1 MESILAGLASNAM
14 SEFHAQNQY
23 SREAQLMR
31 KQQALNQENV
41 LGAYQ
46 NQVNGMK
53 MAGLS
58 PAGAMNQAPTVPQT
72 SKGSVGMAE
81 NVEFNPENMLLQA
94 QAENLRAQTEKIE
107 AETNKLTGVD
117 TDNTIADTLLKG
129 ATTDEKKELTQ
140 QIKNINEQYADE
152 NTALKTFGKA
162 MAQKWTESDWFK
174 ALKPDT
180 KETIQA
186 IAEGKTPLTVGS
198 MTALYKTI
206 NSQEK
211 LSDADHKLVKNAFA
225 NAVLETIFTNDD
237 LWNAEVEQTK
247 WGVELKKAQ
256 KDNLNKQNEKMNA
269 EIDRLK
275 YRFKEIID
283 EEIDKMHSETNVNNA
298 EYWMKLKQ
306 KLAMEYENMDLSR
319 AEGRYGNYAWRT
331 LENFT
336 DRLLSILQ
344 TIVGVAGAGKFLKGL
359 NAAGDLPNQNGYNT
373 PSGHPKSD
381 AMETR
386 GFKKGDKPSNGT
398 IYDPSTGKHY
408 RINENHAKTPLQ
420 KAYQKKADDYDKGVQ
435 EFFKTH

>member
-14 SEFHAQNQY
+14 SEMHAGNQY
-23 SREAQLMR
+23 NREIKLMR
-31 KQQALNQENV
+31 KQNAMNQENV

-58 PAGAMNQAPTVPQT
+58 PAGAMNQAPSVPSV

-94 QAENLRAQTEKIE
+94 QAENLRAQTEKTE
-107 AETNKLTGVD
+107 AETDKLTGVD
-117 TDNTIADTLLKG
+117 TDNTIADTILKG
-129 ATTDEKKELTQ
+129 ATTEEKKELTQ

-152 NTALKTFGKA
+152 NTALKGFGKA

-186 IAEGKTPLTVGS
+186 IADGKTPLTVGS
-198 MTALYKTI
+198 MTALFKAI
-206 NSQEK
+206 KSQGD
-211 LSDADHKLVKNAFA
+211 LSDADHKMAKNAFA

-256 KDNLNKQNEKMNA
+256 KNNLNKQNEKMDA
-269 EIDRLK
+269 EINKLK
-275 YRFKEIID
+275 YRYKEIID

-344 TIVGVAGAGKFLKGL
+344 TIIGVAGAGKFLKGSI
-359 NAAGDLPNQNGYNT
+359 AAGSLPNQHGYNV
-373 PSGHPKSD
+373 PGGKPKSHPL
-381 AMETR
+381 ETR
-386 GFKKGDKPSNGT
+386 GFKPGDKPSDGK
-398 IYDPSTGKHY
+398 IYDPETKEYY
-408 RINENHAKTPLQ
+408 RIDTNHGKTPLQ
-420 KAYQKKADDYDKGVQ
+420 KAYEKKADEYDKGVQ
-435 EFFKTH
+435 QFWKTH